1 MSRAGIPFESCMF
14 AQLPRS
20 SGSKR
25 EQRQE
30 LKFAFEAILPIPV
43 DQCQMAFAVVDQ
55 SIIGC
60 AVRKTLI
67 ASYRSTHETAIPREL
82 PDWVPA
88 SEQAQCRA
96 QLNLLTGE
104 MESLIRINRR
114 NRTLQMV
121 SIVAVFIAVIVFV
134 ALQRQSN
141 AWVSQAAEARGHM
154 QAMND
159 SVLPLASGNAQPDP
173 IRFAMLLNQVS
184 STRTGTRDQAQHRLV
199 EDLALLL
206 EDWPESAEARVR
218 SMSLDHNTIRLEMS
232 LPNNELALSMLSF
245 LSAKKDWDVRSREIS
260 PAADRVQLGVQLS
273 RQGEGGLDA

>member
-1 MSRAGIPFESCMF
+1 MSRAEIPFESCMF

-104 MESLIRINRR
+104 MHGYRRPLKPEGTCRRCTIR
-114 NRTLQMV
+114 
-121 SIVAVFIAVIVFV
+121 FC
-134 ALQRQSN
+134 LQR
-141 AWVSQAAEARGHM
+141 AE
-154 QAMND
+154 
-159 SVLPLASGNAQPDP
+159 
-173 IRFAMLLNQVS
+173 
-184 STRTGTRDQAQHRLV
+184 T
-199 EDLALLL
+199 
-206 EDWPESAEARVR
+206 
-218 SMSLDHNTIRLEMS
+218 
-232 LPNNELALSMLSF
+232 
-245 LSAKKDWDVRSREIS
+245 RSRIQS
-260 PAADRVQLGVQLS
+260 
-273 RQGEGGLDA
+273 GLRCC

>member
-121 SIVAVFIAVIVFV
+121 SIVAV
-134 ALQRQSN
+134 L
-141 AWVSQAAEARGHM
+141 
-154 QAMND
+154 
-159 SVLPLASGNAQPDP
+159 
-173 IRFAMLLNQVS
+173 
-184 STRTGTRDQAQHRLV
+184 
-199 EDLALLL
+199 
-206 EDWPESAEARVR
+206 
-218 SMSLDHNTIRLEMS
+218 SLIHI
-232 LPNNELALSMLSF
+232 
-245 LSAKKDWDVRSREIS
+245 
-260 PAADRVQLGVQLS
+260 
-273 RQGEGGLDA
+273 